1 MTRHRPIRDAYGYF
15 LGIPTRWM
23 DNDVY
28 RHVNNVTYY
37 SWFDTVVARFLLGTG
52 TINMTD
58 SPVIGVVVETQ
69 CTYHAPIAFPDSV
82 TAGLRVER
90 LGTTSIRYGIAIFRE
105 DEMAASAHGH
115 FVHVYVDR
123 ATQTRPQALPAELR
137 AAAATLMTSH
147 GQQDN
152 HQLHSAARHG

>member
-1 MTRHRPIRDAYGYF
+1 MAKQLPSRADYRLF
-15 LGIPTRWM
+15 LEIPTRWM

-37 SWFDTVVARFLLGTG
+37 SWFDTVVARFLLGSG
-52 TINMTD
+52 AINLTD
-58 SPVIGVVVETQ
+58 SPVIGVVVETL
-69 CTYHAPIAFPDSV
+69 CRYHAPVAFPETI

-105 DEMAASAHGH
+105 GENTDSADGH

-123 ATQTRPQALPAELR
+123 ATQSRPTPLPERLR
-137 AAAATLMTSH
+137 EAAARLA
-147 GQQDN
+147 
-152 HQLHSAARHG
+152 

>member
-1 MTRHRPIRDAYGYF
+1 MTKRRPDRAGYRYF

-37 SWFDTVVARFLLGTG
+37 SWFDTVVARFLLGSG
-52 TINMTD
+52 AINLTD
-58 SPVIGVVVETQ
+58 SPVVGVVVETL
-69 CTYHAPIAFPDSV
+69 CRYHAPVAFPETV

-90 LGTTSIRYGIAIFRE
+90 IGKTSIRYGIAIFRE
-105 DEMAASAHGH
+105 GEDTACADGH

-123 ATQTRPQALPAELR
+123 ATQARPTPLPEALRR
-137 AAAATLMTSH
+137 AAEGILVETAA
-147 GQQDN
+147 
-152 HQLHSAARHG
+152 

>member
-1 MTRHRPIRDAYGYF
+1 MAKRLPTRAEYRYF
-15 LGIPTRWM
+15 LEIPTRWM

-37 SWFDTVVARFLLGTG
+37 SWFDTIVARFLLGSG
-52 TINMTD
+52 AINLTD
-58 SPVIGVVVETQ
+58 SPVIGVVVETL
-69 CTYHAPIAFPDSV
+69 CRYHAPIAFPETV

-105 DEMAASAHGH
+105 ADDSASAEGH

-123 ATQTRPQALPAELR
+123 ATQTRPTPLPAALR
-137 AAAATLMTSH
+137 DAATALVVLDATP
-147 GQQDN
+147 G
-152 HQLHSAARHG
+152 